1 MKSVIFYANLKIN
14 SKTMLNIFTYV
25 SLMRPIELLLIILGL
40 FAVVKVMKKASKIK
54 KVPFS
59 FMVILRYLILAMI
72 LAFVL
77 FTLYNSFIPPPTA
90 PEILITKT
98 KVISRALVKLDKIQ
112 PLQNRLLVRFFFPH
126 FDMLQLVK

>member
-1 MKSVIFYANLKIN
+1 
-14 SKTMLNIFTYV
+14 MLNIFTYV
-25 SLMRPIELLLIILGL
+25 SLMGPIELLLIILGL
-40 FAVVKVMKKASKIK
+40 FAVVKVIK

-59 FMVILRYLILAMI
+59 FMVILRYLLLAMI

-77 FTLYNSFIPPPTA
+77 FTLYNSFIPPPT
-90 PEILITKT
+90 LITKT

-112 PLQNRLLVRFFFPH
+112 PLQNRLLVRFLFPH

>member
-1 MKSVIFYANLKIN
+1 
-14 SKTMLNIFTYV
+14 MLNIFTYV
-25 SLMRPIELLLIILGL
+25 SLMGPIELLLIIVGL
-40 FAVVKVMKKASKIK
+40 FAVVKVMKKVSKIK
-54 KVPFS
+54 KVP

>member
-1 MKSVIFYANLKIN
+1 MG
-14 SKTMLNIFTYV
+14 
-25 SLMRPIELLLIILGL
+25 PIELLLIILGL
-40 FAVVKVMKKASKIK
+40 FAVVKVMKKVSKIK

-59 FMVILRYLILAMI
+59 FMVILRYSILAMI

-77 FTLYNSFIPPPTA
+77 FTLYNSFIPPPTS

-98 KVISRALVKLDKIQ
+98 KVIARALVKLDKIQ
-112 PLQNRLLVRFFFPH
+112 PLQNRLLVRFLFPH

>member
-1 MKSVIFYANLKIN
+1 
-14 SKTMLNIFTYV
+14 MLNIFTYV
-25 SLMRPIELLLIILGL
+25 SLMGPIEVLLIVLGL
-40 FAVVKVMKKASKIK
+40 FAVVKVMK

-59 FMVILRYLILAMI
+59 FMVILRYLLLAMI

-77 FTLYNSFIPPPTA
+77 FTLYNSFIPPPT
-90 PEILITKT
+90 PTETLITKT

-112 PLQNRLLVRFFFPH
+112 PLQNRLLVRFLFPY